1 MDLAENQF
9 DNISPMAPTKTIT
22 PCSSFPAMK
31 VAISLGGSLLT
42 GKNSDPYVKLDP
54 AMYTRYAEVI
64 RRLHEEG
71 HEMVVVCGGGK
82 PARYFID
89 IAKTYNAPPEVLD
102 YLGIK
107 SSHVN
112 ALLFMAAL
120 GDIAEQPTVYETP
133 SLGFAD
139 RQPCKVW
146 IGGGHKPGVSTDY
159 RAVQFAEAMGA
170 DLIINATDIDGVYT
184 KNPRAHDDAEKL
196 AELTFA
202 QLEKI
207 IVENTNQAPGEY
219 GLFDLA
225 AVVLSKKLKIPVV
238 IIDGTDP
245 EEIAKAVNGTH
256 SGSTIR

>member
-1 MDLAENQF
+1 
-9 DNISPMAPTKTIT
+9 MAPTKTIT
-22 PCSSFPAMK
+22 PHSSYPTMK

-42 GKNSDPYVKLDP
+42 GKGKEDYVKLDP
-54 AMYTRYAEVI
+54 AKYTLYAEVI
-64 RRLHEEG
+64 RGLHQEG

-89 IAKTYNAPPEVLD
+89 IAKQYNAPPDVLD

-133 SLGFAD
+133 GEDFDSRTPG
-139 RQPCKVW
+139 KVW
-146 IGGGHKPGVSTDY
+146 IGGGHKPGTSTDY
-159 RAVQFAEAMGA
+159 RTVQFAGAMKA
-170 DLIINATDIDGVYT
+170 DLIINATDIDGVYD
-184 KNPRAHDDAEKL
+184 KNPSVHQDARKL
-196 AELTFA
+196 PELTFE
-202 QLEKI
+202 QLETI
-207 IVENTNQAPGEY
+207 IRKNTRQAPGEY

-225 AVVLSKKLKIPVV
+225 AVKLSKKIRVPVA

-245 EEIAKAVNGTH
+245 EEIARAVNGTH
-256 SGSTIR
+256 SGSTVR

>member
-1 MDLAENQF
+1 
-9 DNISPMAPTKTIT
+9 
-22 PCSSFPAMK
+22 MK

-42 GKNSDPYVKLDP
+42 GKGKENYVKLDP
-54 AMYTRYAEVI
+54 ARYTRYAEVI
-64 RRLHEEG
+64 RGLHEDG

-89 IAKTYNAPPEVLD
+89 IAKTYNASPDVLD

-133 SLGFAD
+133 GDAFDIRA
-139 RQPCKVW
+139 PGKVW
-146 IGGGHKPGVSTDY
+146 IGGGHRTDTSTDY
-159 RAVQFAEAMGA
+159 RTVQFAGAMGA
-170 DLIINATDIDGVYT
+170 DLIINATDIDGVYD
-184 KNPRAHDDAEKL
+184 KNPSVHADAKKL
-196 AELTFA
+196 PQLTFEE
-202 QLEKI
+202 LETI
-207 IVENTNQAPGEY
+207 IRENTRQAPGEY

-225 AVVLSKKLKIPVV
+225 AVTLSKEIRVPVA

-245 EEIAKAVNGTH
+245 EEIARAVDGCH

>member
-1 MDLAENQF
+1 
-9 DNISPMAPTKTIT
+9 
-22 PCSSFPAMK
+22 MK
-31 VAISLGGSLLT
+31 IAISLGGSLLT
-42 GKNSDPYVKLDP
+42 GKSKDDYVKLDP
-54 AMYTRYAEVI
+54 ARYTRYAEVI
-64 RRLHEEG
+64 RGLYQAG

-89 IAKTYNAPPEVLD
+89 IAKQYNAPPDVLD

-120 GDIAEQPTVYETP
+120 GDVAEQPTVYETP

-139 RQPCKVW
+139 RQPGKVW
-146 IGGGHKPGVSTDY
+146 IGGGHKPGTSTDY
-159 RAVQFAEAMGA
+159 RAVQFAEVMSA
-170 DLIINATDIDGVYT
+170 DLIINATDIDGVYD
-184 KNPRAHDDAEKL
+184 KNPSVHEDAKKL
-196 AELTFA
+196 SEITFEELET
-202 QLEKI
+202 I
-207 IVENTNQAPGEY
+207 IRENTRQAPGEY

-225 AVVLSKKLKIPVV
+225 AVTLSKKLKIPVA

-245 EEIAKAVNGTH
+245 EEIRRAVNGSH

>member
-1 MDLAENQF
+1 
-9 DNISPMAPTKTIT
+9 
-22 PCSSFPAMK
+22 MK

-42 GKNSDPYVKLDP
+42 GKNDDPYVRLDP
-54 AMYTRYAEVI
+54 EKYSRYAEVI
-64 RRLHEEG
+64 RGLHHEG

-89 IAKTYNAPPEVLD
+89 IAKQYNAPPDVLD

-133 SLGFAD
+133 SIGFAD
-139 RQPCKVW
+139 RQPGKVW

-159 RAVQFAEAMGA
+159 RAVQFAEAMDA

-184 KNPRAHDDAEKL
+184 KNPSVHGDAEKL
-196 AELTFA
+196 LNLTFDR
-202 QLEKI
+202 LEKI

-225 AVVLSKKLKIPVV
+225 AVKLSKKLKIPVV

-245 EEIAKAVNGTH
+245 EEIRRAVNGSH
-256 SGSTIR
+256 SGSTVR

>member
-1 MDLAENQF
+1 
-9 DNISPMAPTKTIT
+9 
-22 PCSSFPAMK
+22 MK

-42 GKNSDPYVKLDP
+42 GKNADPYVKLDP
-54 AMYTRYAEVI
+54 AKYTLYAEVI
-64 RRLHEEG
+64 RGLHGEG

-89 IAKTYNAPPEVLD
+89 IAKTYNAPADVLD

-133 SLGFAD
+133 GEAFD
-139 RQPCKVW
+139 NRTPGKVW
-146 IGGGHKPGVSTDY
+146 IGGGHKPGTSTDY
-159 RAVQFAEAMGA
+159 RTVQFAGAMGA
-170 DLIINATDIDGVYT
+170 DLIINATDIDGVYD
-184 KNPRAHDDAEKL
+184 KNPSVHADAEKL
-196 AELTFA
+196 PQLTFEE
-202 QLEKI
+202 LETI
-207 IVENTNQAPGEY
+207 IRENTRQAPGEY
-219 GLFDLA
+219 GLFDLS
-225 AVVLSKKLKIPVV
+225 AVKLSKKLKIPVA

-245 EEIAKAVNGTH
+245 EEIARAVNGCH

>member
-1 MDLAENQF
+1 
-9 DNISPMAPTKTIT
+9 
-22 PCSSFPAMK
+22 MK

-42 GKNSDPYVKLDP
+42 GKGKENYVKLDP
-54 AMYTRYAEVI
+54 ARYTRYAEVI
-64 RRLHEEG
+64 RGLHEDG

-89 IAKTYNAPPEVLD
+89 IAKTYNASPDVLD

-133 SLGFAD
+133 GDAFDNRA
-139 RQPCKVW
+139 PGKVW
-146 IGGGHKPGVSTDY
+146 IGGGHRPGTSTDY
-159 RAVQFAEAMGA
+159 RTVQFAGAMGA
-170 DLIINATDIDGVYT
+170 DLIINATDIDGVYD
-184 KNPRAHDDAEKL
+184 KNPSVHADAKKL
-196 AELTFA
+196 PQLTFEE
-202 QLEKI
+202 LETI
-207 IVENTNQAPGEY
+207 IRENTRQAPGEY

-225 AVVLSKKLKIPVV
+225 AVTLSKEIRVPVA

-245 EEIAKAVNGTH
+245 EEIARAVDGCH